1 MKELDFNID
10 GIYPLNKILEL
21 QGMSESDDVS
31 WFFEFIGVDNTFDL
45 AKDQWAQN
53 NQENGDHLAAFL
65 HTGKIYI
72 PEDEYEDVRQFF
84 KEFHKEHCKTN
95 NPTEIVG
102 YYAGVLAHEGKSY
115 DDLDEDYKNAIEE
128 LAHQFIF
135 TDADFADLK
144 ENLISLNE
152 NV

>member
-10 GIYPLNKILEL
+10 GIYPLNKVLEL
-21 QGMSESDDVS
+21 QSMSENDDVS
-31 WFFEFIGVDNTFDL
+31 WSFEFIGVDNTFDL

-53 NQENGDHLAAFL
+53 NQENGDHLSAFL
-65 HTGKIYI
+65 HTGKIFI
-72 PEDEYEDVRQFF
+72 PENDYDEVRQFF
-84 KEFHKEHCKTN
+84 KDYQKEHCQTN

-115 DDLDEDYKNAIEE
+115 DDLDEDYRNAIEE

-135 TDADFADLK
+135 TDADFADIK
-144 ENLISLNE
+144 EDLISLNE